1 MVISNPNRATS
12 PQVISIP
19 SNSSLSYLQNASS
32 SHKLFSENFWGDKIN
47 GFEVLCSNL
56 KHSLTNVKELEMFL
70 RECANCED
78 TYGKILNKL
87 IVQANKYSTNGTFNP
102 LWSPLKEINERYAA
116 SHIQLFHQLQEL
128 IKEIQRYNDELSKK
142 IKKIREN
149 ETQTQNV
156 VQNFQEIHQNLNKTK
171 DQYHNLCIEFEKQ
184 KRLLDPQQMSQ
195 YQMLSQQQSST
206 NLMSTT
212 GNQNTSNFQSNQS
225 NLNQGNPLN
234 GPSSQSTNQSNIINA
249 NANILNV
256 NSSTSASDRLSS
268 LATSI
273 TANKVSQVHKLEKK
287 MKQSLED
294 YKSTIEKY
302 NIIRIDFERKL
313 ADSCNHFQYA
323 EETHLKQMRSF
334 VESYSKLLS
343 QINSNKQQ
351 IYNEFNL
358 KISEQFTVDYL
369 IQLFIENKRTG
380 VERPESAQFIEQLD
394 YAKFNSNSIN
404 NQSNQQTLNEAD
416 FNLII
421 TNNNNNN
428 NINNNQHQTLAN
440 SLSVGMLPISS
451 NQNQSQSNLQIKSD
465 LIDGKGGDFSIFNT
479 NNQSVNSANNT
490 SNNTNLRGT
499 PVFFST
505 SNLIG
510 GSNSNYSQLT
520 NAASTT
526 TLNTIQSINSTN
538 TVNVNGSSPIHLK
551 ESSTVVSPLN
561 VSSSTSNSDT
571 AAASNTNVTT
581 SSKKNDSKG
590 LNIFNVDF
598 LGRNKN
604 KEKKAAQKAA
614 AAAAA
619 TTANN
624 ENKETI
630 LSKSKF
636 SRNKKN
642 KQGTTA
648 SNYSTPSTT
657 ITDANNLINLNS
669 NKDTS
674 SLNSEDSNDNP
685 QRTVLADQLTV
696 KSSPASITKS
706 SNQQTI
712 NTDQQQQQQ
721 QNQLA
726 STNPANGGSITARS
740 ISSITGSLSF
750 DLLDQLKISSNGH
763 ASDIDSEGFSI
774 RPDSSID
781 LRRKNLN
788 NNDKNKDDGDMNNL
802 YGSSTDS
809 DSDDSDSDNGDS
821 MGGPVKVMLK
831 IKPKSD
837 VTDDD
842 EKKMKNNADVLR
854 EISKN
859 LQLKP
864 PGLANSINSTSRTK
878 LANKRTY
885 YYNYGTANPDQAT
898 SGYSTTTTSNLLDS
912 NSNAKTDSSSINNMT
927 RSVSVGSVVNNNS
940 SYSVDLFSEF
950 NKLTD
955 NKSNNSTNTTINSS
969 GVNSNTTATSNNT
982 ASLLDLDLNF
992 SISNSTNNNS
1002 NGNQLNNISLKIGP
1016 PLPPTLPT
1024 SMSLSKVSENT
1035 NLYNIDEDKEVE
1047 SSFHHNLMKKANTTT
1062 VVTGAASSPSTIQP
1076 SSSNGRFTPACF
1088 PGRTTPD
1095 FRHTA
1100 SFFEQQGTRA
1110 SIISP
1115 LTINGGS
1122 EIIPIAIAFNETIH
1136 AYFKIGDQSKFKV
1149 KCFGCMKI
1157 SFPFA
1162 ILKLLAIEIP
1172 QLEFRLNNLQIVN
1185 QDLKLNTK
1193 LLTRKSSQPSFT
1205 LDPFSSSSSSSISP
1219 VSSNS
1224 DSKLEFS
1231 FITQNLITELK
1242 QQHQQNKLAA
1252 FFNFELLKY
1261 EFKYTTTP
1269 LILNAEWL
1277 NNPTESTIELNLNY
1291 LFKFKKQLSQV
1302 NFMIV
1307 MPSQDTTTIPTSTIK
1322 LKLLKSEPPALV
1334 QENDNKLHILW
1345 QMSNINSDGHIM
1357 AKFYVSNQTSTTTN
1371 INAIASD
1378 NNEDNCQIKTIPIDS
1393 VILEKYYQ
1401 PIYTKFHI
1409 DNETLS
1415 LVKFDIL
1422 SPNYKLSL
1430 LKERIET
1437 GKYFCNCDQQQQ
1449 QSQLASSANESS
1461 NNQSINSQKKQPFA
1475 GSLSTTVGS
1484 SVDLIN
1490 Y

>member
-19 SNSSLSYLQNASS
+19 SNSSLSYLQNASN
-32 SHKLFSENFWGDKIN
+32 SHKLFSENFWGEKIN

-56 KHSLTNVKELEMFL
+56 KHSLTNVKELEIFL

-87 IVQANKYSTNGTFNP
+87 IVQANKYSANGTFNP

-128 IKEIQRYNDELSKK
+128 IKEIQRYNDDLSKK

-149 ETQTQNV
+149 ETQTQNA
-156 VQNFQEIHQNLNKTK
+156 VQSFQEIHQNLNKAK

-184 KRLLDPQQMSQ
+184 KRQLDPQQITQ
-195 YQMLSQQQSST
+195 YQILSQQQSSS
-206 NLMSTT
+206 NLISSA
-212 GNQNTSNFQSNQS
+212 GVQNNINNLQSNQS
-225 NLNQGNPLN
+225 NLSQGNQIN
-234 GPSSQSTNQSNIINA
+234 GPSSQLANINNQSNIINSSVSSS
-249 NANILNV
+249 NAN
-256 NSSTSASDRLSS
+256 SGTSASDRLSS

-273 TANKVSQVHKLEKK
+273 TANKVSQVQKLEKK

-302 NIIRIDFERKL
+302 NLIRVDFERKL

-343 QINSNKQQ
+343 QINANKQQ

-358 KISEQFTVDYL
+358 KISEHFTVDYL

-380 VERPESAQFIEQLD
+380 IDRPESAQFIEQLD
-394 YAKFNSNSIN
+394 YAKLNNNNN

-421 TNNNNNN
+421 SNN
-428 NINNNQHQTLAN
+428 NNNQHQTLAS
-440 SLSVGMLPISS
+440 SLSVGMLPISLS
-451 NQNQSQSNLQIKSD
+451 NQNYSQTNLQIKNDS
-465 LIDGKGGDFSIFNT
+465 IDGKGGDFSIFST
-479 NNQSVNSANNT
+479 NNSTVNNLNNNNN
-490 SNNTNLRGT
+490 NNTNSRGT

-526 TLNTIQSINSTN
+526 TLNTIQSMNSTN
-538 TVNVNGSSPIHLK
+538 TININGSSPIHLK
-551 ESSTVVSPLN
+551 ESSTVSPLN
-561 VSSSTSNSDT
+561 ASSSTSNSDT
-571 AAASNTNVTT
+571 TATSNTNVTT
-581 SSKKNDSKG
+581 NSKKNDSKG

-619 TTANN
+619 AATAS
-624 ENKETI
+624 ENKDTI

-642 KQGTTA
+642 KQTSSSSYSTTSTTA
-648 SNYSTPSTT
+648 ADS
-657 ITDANNLINLNS
+657 NNLINLNI

-674 SLNSEDSNDNP
+674 SLNSEDSSDTH
-685 QRTVLADQLTV
+685 QRTVLADQSTI
-696 KSSPASITKS
+696 KSSPASIIKS

-712 NTDQQQQQQ
+712 NADQQLV
-721 QNQLA
+721 NQLT
-726 STNPANGGSITARS
+726 STNTSNGGGSITARS

-788 NNDKNKDDGDMNNL
+788 NNDKNRDDGDMNNL

-837 VTDDD
+837 ITDDD
-842 EKKMKNNADVLR
+842 EKKMKNNTDVLR

-864 PGLANSINSTSRTK
+864 PGPANTTNSTSRTK
-878 LANKRTY
+878 LTNKRTY
-885 YYNYGTANPDQAT
+885 YYNYGTANPDKAT
-898 SGYSTTTTSNLLDS
+898 SGYSTTVSNLLDNDS
-912 NSNAKTDSSSINNMT
+912 NIKNDSSSINNMT
-927 RSVSVGSVVNNNS
+927 RSISVGSVVNSNI

-950 NKLTD
+950 NRTTP
-955 NKSNNSTNTTINSS
+955 SNSTNKNNSFN
-969 GVNSNTTATSNNT
+969 VTNNKNTT
-982 ASLLDLDLNF
+982 SLLDLDLNF
-992 SISNSTNNNS
+992 EIPNNS
-1002 NGNQLNNISLKIGP
+1002 STSNNLNNVSIKIGP

-1062 VVTGAASSPSTIQP
+1062 SVSTSVVAASSPSTIQ
-1076 SSSNGRFTPACF
+1076 SSSNNGRFTPACF

-1122 EIIPIAIAFNETIH
+1122 EIIPIAVAFNETIH

-1193 LLTRKSSQPSFT
+1193 LLIRKLTQPSV
-1205 LDPFSSSSSSSISP
+1205 DPFLPSSSSSISP
-1219 VSSNS
+1219 VPSN
-1224 DSKLEFS
+1224 DSNLEFS

-1261 EFKYTTTP
+1261 EFKYTTIP
-1269 LILNAEWL
+1269 LVLNADWS
-1277 NNPTESTIELNLNY
+1277 NNSTESTIELNLDY

-1307 MPSQDTTTIPTSTIK
+1307 MPSQDINTIPSSTIK
-1322 LKLLKSEPPALV
+1322 LKLIKSEPPALV

-1345 QMSNINSDGHIM
+1345 QMSNINSDGHIT
-1357 AKFYVSNQTSTTTN
+1357 AKFLVLNQPTATSNNDEHNSQ
-1371 INAIASD
+1371 
-1378 NNEDNCQIKTIPIDS
+1378 QIIPIDS
-1393 VILEKYYQ
+1393 NILEKYYQ

-1409 DNETLS
+1409 DNQTLS
-1415 LVKFDIL
+1415 QVKFDIL
-1422 SPNYKLSL
+1422 STNYKLSL

-1437 GKYFCNCDQQQQ
+1437 GKYFCNCDQPQQQ
-1449 QSQLASSANESS
+1449 QSQIASTVNESS
-1461 NNQSINSQKKQPFA
+1461 NNQSNNSQKKQPPFA

-1484 SVDLIN
+1484 TVDLLN